1 MGELSID
8 RRGGSAAA
16 ALCAALV
23 AVAVPADTSA
33 AGPGCFAD
41 SVPLASLP
49 SQPPPVLCAELASGA
64 GTARRGANRWRDGF
78 DHGLDFADFS
88 GTRYRVF
95 EAVDGVYRS
104 RHWRHAD
111 HWMVDIAPDA
121 PDARWPTG
129 AGGALLRPDRSFR
142 FANGRL
148 RVEADFAAG
157 HQDYAD
163 LAAWGEIVVT
173 TAPAPGGYR
182 RGGIYGYEMF
192 PGHHTLGCRLQA
204 DRHMICSLMD
214 NSAASALDG
223 GRTWEMSFFQKVGRR
238 VHGGGPWGPGGE
250 AFRTCA
256 ADDVADVDCRDR
268 FRLRLGARSVSVDVN
283 GVRYFS
289 QRGIPRLPDALLD
302 GDVYVYLASIV
313 GRSGADVVRFHWDG
327 VAVNASLP

>member
-1 MGELSID
+1 MIIPPHPWYALS
-8 RRGGSAAA
+8 GVLLYASTVTGVT
-16 ALCAALV
+16 L
-23 AVAVPADTSA
+23 ADERTA
-33 AGPGCFAD
+33 DPGCFAD
-41 SVPLASLP
+41 VVPLAALP
-49 SQPPPVLCAELASGA
+49 TQPPPVLCDPLASGP
-64 GTARRGANRWRDGF
+64 GTARAGANRWRDGF
-78 DHGLDFADFS
+78 EHGLSFADFG
-88 GTRYRVF
+88 GTGYRVF
-95 EAVDGVYRS
+95 ESVDGVYRS

-121 PDARWPTG
+121 PGARWPTA
-129 AGGALLRPDRSFR
+129 AGGALLRPERAFR
-142 FANGRL
+142 FADGRL
-148 RVEADFAAG
+148 VVEADFAAG

-204 DRHMICSLMD
+204 DRHLICSLM
-214 NSAASALDG
+214 NNTRASALDG
-223 GRTWEMSFFQKVGRR
+223 GRTWEMSFFQHVGRR
-238 VHGGGPWGPGGE
+238 VFGGGPWGAGGE

-256 ADDVADVDCRDR
+256 ADDVPDVDCRDR
-268 FRLRLGARSVSVDVN
+268 FRMRLGRRAVAIDVN

-289 QRGIPRLPDALLD
+289 QSGIPALPDALLD

-327 VAVNASLP
+327 VAVNASAP